1 MGKEREREEK
11 ETRNSFHRLNRGVQ
25 RRFIDDSREGQ
36 VNEDG
41 VVREKEGG
49 IRERERERESRG
61 VTKR

>member
-1 MGKEREREEK
+1 M
-11 ETRNSFHRLNRGVQ
+11 NRGVQ